1 MGKKKKVP
9 IDIKKK
15 EKLKTPKEE
24 PAETE
29 EEPMVEVVEVVEEG
43 PSELEQSQQ
52 EVQDLKD
59 EMLRMRADT
68 DNIRK
73 RLQREKQDS
82 VQFANERLIKQL
94 LPIFE
99 NLERALAAPDN
110 NIENLK
116 EGVQMT
122 ADQIMA
128 LFKKENVETI
138 PAVGEPF
145 DPSVHEVLTQIES
158 TDHDENTVIEEY
170 AKGYTMNGR
179 VLIPA
184 KVVTAKKP
192 APEEPN
198 DKDSDN
204 ASTSAET
211 PA

>member
-9 IDIKKK
+9 IKIK
-15 EKLKTPKEE
+15 EKLKTPEEE

-29 EEPMVEVVEVVEEG
+29 EEPIVEVVEEG
-43 PSELEQSQQ
+43 PSELEQLQQ
-52 EVQDLKD
+52 EAQDLRD

-73 RLQREKQDS
+73 RLQREKQDC

-99 NLERALAAPDN
+99 NLERALAAPDTSV
-110 NIENLK
+110 ESLK
-116 EGVQMT
+116 EGVKMT
-122 ADQIMA
+122 ANQLLA
-128 LFKKENVETI
+128 LFKKENVEPI
-138 PAVGEPF
+138 IAVGELF
-145 DPSVHEVLTQIES
+145 DPSVHEVLSQMES
-158 TDHDENTVIEEY
+158 NDHDENTVIEEY
-170 AKGYTMNGR
+170 SKGYRMNGR
-179 VLIPA
+179 VLLPA
-184 KVVTAKKP
+184 RVITSRKP
-192 APEEPN
+192 APAESK